1 MCATTATLLLTSPTG
16 KKGKG
21 GKGSG
26 EEAENKM
33 GLCLSKEEVS
43 LNWSFDWVYHTGS
56 PPVKCRLLLAGALPL
71 CHGDQHAGQV

>member
-33 GLCLSKEEVS
+33 GLCLSKDEVS
-43 LNWSFDWVYHTGS
+43 MN
-56 PPVKCRLLLAGALPL
+56 
-71 CHGDQHAGQV
+71 